1 MGRARSTGH
10 HDRRRPRAGR
20 KPMNTRHPAPA
31 GVAETSGNAVTEV
44 ADPAAVSGTADTPEI
59 ADVDAYVADLGRRA
73 RAASREMARAAT
85 AAKNRALAA
94 TAAAIRDQAAALREA
109 NAADLEAARK
119 AGHDAAFVDRLALGD
134 AVIASMAEGL
144 EQIAAL
150 PDPIGEMTNLRYRPT
165 GIQVGQM
172 RVPL

>member
-1 MGRARSTGH
+1 RRRRMGRARSTGH

-31 GVAETSGNAVTEV
+31 DLAGVAENSSNVATEGADQAATPGV
-44 ADPAAVSGTADTPEI
+44 ADAPAI

-94 TAAAIRDQAAALREA
+94 TAAAIRDQ
-109 NAADLEAARK
+109 
-119 AGHDAAFVDRLALGD
+119 
-134 AVIASMAEGL
+134 
-144 EQIAAL
+144 
-150 PDPIGEMTNLRYRPT
+150 
-165 GIQVGQM
+165 
-172 RVPL
+172 